1 MIKYVINFER
11 LCAIIPEW
19 KWVELKIGLERSIIS
34 SRDVKVY
41 AIQVLTE
48 SIDEYDVVLELSIA
62 DEDEVWTI
70 LDKLC
75 FLEEQQEEKILN
87 KWIFAIIYYVYTYDR
102 DRVFEIIEETY
113 VEFEYSRQ
121 IQNLISYMPC
131 EDGRTMEER
140 LEEFICDGEIM
151 YSK

>member
-1 MIKYVINFER
+1 MIKYVINFEQ
-11 LCAIIPEW
+11 LCTIIPEW
-19 KWVELKIGLERSIIS
+19 KWVELKIGLEKSIIS
-34 SRDVKVY
+34 SQDVKVY
-41 AIQVLTE
+41 AIQVLSE
-48 SIDEYDVVLELSIA
+48 SIDKYDIVLELSIA
-62 DEDEVWTI
+62 NEDEVWTI

-75 FLEEQQEEKILN
+75 FSEEQEEEKILN

-113 VEFEYSRQ
+113 VEFNYFRQ
-121 IQNLISYMPC
+121 IENLIPYMPC

-140 LEEFICDGEIM
+140 LEKFIRDGKEM